1 MNLYSS
7 IDSVFDV
14 PQQAFREACPAT
26 VLNDYRKHDEIRAA
40 MIDTAAIKA
49 GREELSAIGKANME
63 RRAAESRRDFEA
75 VIARSPQAQEQ
86 LRTVKK
92 GNHPRLIYLL
102 VNAALVAI
110 LAFIMWMRRRT
121 RLAQEAK
128 P

>member
-1 MNLYSS
+1 
-7 IDSVFDV
+7 
-14 PQQAFREACPAT
+14 
-26 VLNDYRKHDEIRAA
+26 
-40 MIDTAAIKA
+40 
-49 GREELSAIGKANME
+49 ME

-75 VIARSPQAQEQ
+75 VITRSPQAQEQ